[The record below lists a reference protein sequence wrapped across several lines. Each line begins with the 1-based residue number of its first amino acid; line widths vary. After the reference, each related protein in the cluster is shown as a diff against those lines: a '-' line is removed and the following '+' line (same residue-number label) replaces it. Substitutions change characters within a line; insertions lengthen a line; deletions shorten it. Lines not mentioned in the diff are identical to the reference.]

1 MNMTYCNFCN
11 EFARLPC
18 NSIITKEQYK
28 KFSIEELISDI
39 RFHESKRQLNYQPEI
54 CISNKISRINEA
66 INEL

>member
-28 KFSIEELISDI
+28 KFSIEELISDKI
-39 RFHESKRQLNYQPEI
+39 SHESKQLNYQPEI